1 MGKTYRNSRTDWSDY
16 HYQDDRS
23 PLVRNKKLKS
33 KNKRSVRK
41 SKQQESYSDERAQH
55 R

>member
-16 HYQDDRS
+16 HYSDDRS

-41 SKQQESYSDERAQH
+41 SKQQESYSDERAQ
-55 R
+55 RR